1 MRAMLSVFLV
11 CFYMSPLFSQV
22 VGSEENLDQL
32 RAEMAE
38 IQTKIEKAFANFEK
52 NPDSLFEKGSAI
64 FTELP
69 PSIHAIISKLENQK
83 AIFLKRVE
91 SRKADATLSEE
102 RRKKSL
108 QLYQGKLEEISE
120 FSAQSNAV
128 SKRISLFINQDIQQ
142 LKNEYNLDSEDF
154 GKNEAIQNLKRN
166 LDKIRAEFQKT
177 FLFSKPLAVSGTPT
191 TSSAETAV
199 DQKKNQL
206 DFFSNNKKNSIIA
219 FDAKSLPVSTPV
231 ESLVKIFDGTEMVF
245 CWVPPGEF
253 IMGSPV
259 GEVGRGDNEDQTRV
273 KITHGFWL
281 GKTEVTQAQ
290 WMAVMKSNTSAIL
303 EGDHPVESVSW
314 HDCQE
319 FITKL
324 LPPGTGW
331 KFALPT
337 EAQWEYAC
345 RAGTSTPQPGNLDD
359 KAWHLQNSNA
369 KLRAVGKKKANDWG
383 LHDMLG
389 NVFEWC
395 RDGYQK
401 QLPSGTNPY
410 YKSSGVERVRRG
422 GCWYYDKIACRSA
435 FRAGY
440 PPDSKTASLGFR
452 LALVPVGI

>member
-1 MRAMLSVFLV
+1 MRVILSVFLV
-11 CFYMSPLFSQV
+11 YFYISPLFSQV

-38 IQTKIEKAFANFEK
+38 LQTKMERAFANFEK
-52 NPDSLFEKGSAI
+52 NPDALFEKGSAI
-64 FTELP
+64 FTEV
-69 PSIHAIISKLENQK
+69 PSGIEAVTSKLENQK

-120 FSAQSNAV
+120 FSGKTNAI
-128 SKRISLFINQDIQQ
+128 SKRISIFINQEIPR
-142 LKNEYNLDSEDF
+142 LKNEYNIDCEDF

-166 LDKIRAEFQKT
+166 LDKIRAEFQKN
-177 FLFSKPLAVSGTPT
+177 FLFSKPLAG
-191 TSSAETAV
+191 SASLTVDPAESAV
-199 DQKKNQL
+199 DQKKNPL
-206 DFFSNNKKNSIIA
+206 DFFSNNKKNSIPV
-219 FDAKSLPVSTPV
+219 FDPKRLPVSTPV

-253 IMGSPV
+253 TMGSPV

-273 KITHGFWL
+273 KITRGFWL

-290 WMAVMKSNTSAIL
+290 WMAVMKSNPSAAL
-303 EGDHPVESVSW
+303 EGDHPVEGVSW

-319 FITKL
+319 FIAKL
-324 LPPGTGW
+324 LAPGTGW

-359 KAWHLQNSNA
+359 MAWHLQNSNS

-410 YKSSGVERVRRG
+410 FKSSEIERVRRG

-440 PPDSKTASLGFR
+440 PSDSKTASLGFR